1 MLKYICLDLCVI
13 LWYLLLR
20 KVRWIRDTLIKSIH
34 APLKILSSRCGID
47 GKAFKRRIPSNMNTH
62 TRLILRAHIALRNEY
77 LSHARI
83 PEAEGSGGQ
92 ERRDVKGKT
101 LRRTEETVGEA
112 HRVHDWHILHLW
124 TWYVHR
130 RLQAR
135 HEDDDGCDEGR
146 ITAFDTHVSTY
157 LFPLLVSKEKYK
169 IKAHN
174 CQSKSKS
181 VYPYLPDFKLRLG
194 IFLWVKETIEKSLAM
209 MYNITYRE
217 WLAIVSILFPTDSIR
232 TSVRWTMI
240 FVC

>member
-1 MLKYICLDLCVI
+1 MIVNRKKNKQKLYYQVASDFLWLNEMLKYICLDLCVI

-20 KVRWIRDTLIKSIH
+20 KVRWIIQYEY
-34 APLKILSSRCGID
+34 
-47 GKAFKRRIPSNMNTH
+47 H

-92 ERRDVKGKT
+92 ERRGVKGNT
-101 LRRTEETVGEA
+101 LRRAEGTVGEA

-135 HEDDDGCDEGR
+135 HEDDDWCDEGR
-146 ITAFDTHVSTY
+146 ITGPDTHVSTY
-157 LFPLLVSKEKYK
+157 LFPPLVSKEKYK

-194 IFLWVKETIEKSLAM
+194 IFLWAKETIEKSLSM
-209 MYNITYRE
+209 MYNITYRR
-217 WLAIVSILFPTDSIR
+217 WLPIASFQFPTDSIR

-240 FVC
+240 CVC